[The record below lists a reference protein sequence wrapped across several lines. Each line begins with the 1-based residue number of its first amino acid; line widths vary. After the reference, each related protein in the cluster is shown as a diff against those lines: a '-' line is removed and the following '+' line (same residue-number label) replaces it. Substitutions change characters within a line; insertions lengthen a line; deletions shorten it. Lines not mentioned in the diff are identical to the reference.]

1 MVVMLV
7 LIIAMINEIHDR
19 ADDVCLRDT
28 GDGNDCDSAIYDTP
42 SNCGLY
48 DTEHFTANQMCCN
61 CGGGFQM
68 DLGAFEQTWDATAP
82 YCYENHRDKTLDYEE
97 RTCAAYYNMDESLCG
112 SADKRNGQNT
122 AWIFTASEM
131 CCACGGGETRICE
144 NTDNGVM
151 SMIHRSTARLYSA
164 W

>member
-1 MVVMLV
+1 ME
-7 LIIAMINEIHDR
+7 MIVIDAFYNSEI
-19 ADDVCLRDT
+19 
-28 GDGNDCDSAIYDTP
+28 
-42 SNCGLY
+42 NCGLF

-82 YCYENHRDKTLDYEE
+82 YCYENHRDKALDSEQ

-112 SADKRNGQNT
+112 SADKENDKF
-122 AWIFTASEM
+122 IASGM

-144 NTDNGVM
+144 KHGQRTHEHD
-151 SMIHRSTARLYSA
+151 RSFMYRSSRCKQLWTFSHES
-164 W
+164 